1 MGRAKEWLK
10 QMLKRG
16 WGYSV
21 AGIGNRYFKDSV
33 EYSGSHL
40 DWSIRSPVGER
51 ISYKVR
57 EKLADSAHIAIDP
70 LGQGKLG
77 VDHSIRRGRAKL
89 GEYVRESRLQ
99 HFWLAT
105 CRYSSAQ
112 TASRQ
117 IHQVL
122 DKSRCSI
129 GGGLDQPGESHALL
143 VQGRAL

>member
-51 ISYKVR
+51 ISHKVR
-57 EKLADSAHIAIDP
+57 EKLADSADIAIDR

-77 VDHSIRRGRAKL
+77 IDHTIRRSRAKL
-89 GEYVRESRLQ
+89 GEYVHESRLQ
-99 HFWLAT
+99 HFWLTA
-105 CRYSSAQ
+105 RWYPSAQ
-112 TASRQ
+112 TATGQ

-122 DKSRCSI
+122 NKGRRSI
-129 GGGLDQPGESHALL
+129 GGSLD
-143 VQGRAL
+143 